1 MNGLRTAIG
10 ALLLV
15 QVLIVNAQTLY
26 VNDHLQIGLHT
37 QSTLSSTI
45 AELLPSGTELQLI
58 ERNGA
63 VAKVRTAA
71 GVEGWVDGN
80 YISTDPP
87 ARPQLQAME
96 SELAGAQAALADLQ
110 AKLVVMEQRPEHIAT
125 ERAADQSAVLPSDAL
140 REMQLL
146 AEENQ
151 RLKQQNA
158 ELDAVLR
165 MEQERKSAAI
175 STSPSAMPATAQ
187 AETMSIG
194 MGNEIID
201 MTMLK
206 HWQLILLASV
216 LLLAFA
222 LGAWLVDWR
231 MRRRHGG
238 FRV

>member
-1 MNGLRTAIG
+1 
-10 ALLLV
+10 
-15 QVLIVNAQTLY
+15 
-26 VNDHLQIGLHT
+26 
-37 QSTLSSTI
+37 
-45 AELLPSGTELQLI
+45 
-58 ERNGA
+58 
-63 VAKVRTAA
+63 
-71 GVEGWVDGN
+71 
-80 YISTDPP
+80 
-87 ARPQLQAME
+87 
-96 SELAGAQAALADLQ
+96 
-110 AKLVVMEQRPEHIAT
+110 
-125 ERAADQSAVLPSDAL
+125 
-140 REMQLL
+140 MQLL

-187 AETMSIG
+187 AETMSID